1 MTEEARE
8 RGLRLL
14 PFVRAA
20 LRLREM
26 MDAALH
32 EAEASQ
38 RCSTLTRKDDS

>member
-8 RGLRLL
+8 RGFRLL

-20 LRLREM
+20 LRLRET

-32 EAEASQ
+32 EAECLATVIHPHSQ
-38 RCSTLTRKDDS
+38 R